1 MNKEELLKVFRSRL
15 LKLEEVDDNFSCR
28 MNGFILLIS
37 PFPAEPEPSSWAQ
50 AIKRYYKEFPQEEEF
65 DSISSE
71 YLYEELYN
79 LLKEH
84 LEVIR
89 LSESDFVRV
98 LEEFMEGML

>member
-1 MNKEELLKVFRSRL
+1 MNKEELIKIFRSRL

-28 MNGFILLIS
+28 MNGFVLLIS
-37 PFPAEPEPSSWAQ
+37 PFPGEPEPSSWVQ
-50 AIKRYYKEFPQEEEF
+50 SMKRYNEEF
-65 DSISSE
+65 LQESETDSFSDE

>member
-1 MNKEELLKVFRSRL
+1 
-15 LKLEEVDDNFSCR
+15 

-37 PFPAEPEPSSWAQ
+37 PFPGEPEPSSWAQ
-50 AIKRYYKEFPQEEEF
+50 AIERYYKEFSHEVDIDYSTE
-65 DSISSE
+65 
-71 YLYEELYN
+71 YEELYN

-89 LSESDFVRV
+89 LSESEFVQV